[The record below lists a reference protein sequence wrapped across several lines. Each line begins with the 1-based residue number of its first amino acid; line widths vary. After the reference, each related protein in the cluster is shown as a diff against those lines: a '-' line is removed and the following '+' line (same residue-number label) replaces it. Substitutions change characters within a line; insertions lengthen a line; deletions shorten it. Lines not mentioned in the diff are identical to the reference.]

1 MKKGI
6 YLKRI
11 RFSRGLN
18 PDALAA
24 QLAQSLHPKD
34 WVARYPCKLGNK
46 ENVRLLLHCLLTSPF
61 PTVAVKRGSF
71 FRLADFSYNFITQ
84 PLGLLMQPGALC
96 FQRVIAVKLR
106 LRCYPAIY
114 YHTLAFIAI
123 HDLTSIQILPTK
135 R

>member
-1 MKKGI
+1 M
-6 YLKRI
+6 
-11 RFSRGLN
+11 
-18 PDALAA
+18 
-24 QLAQSLHPKD
+24 LH
-34 WVARYPCKLGNK
+34 R
-46 ENVRLLLHCLLTSPF
+46 LLTSPF
-61 PTVAVKRGSF
+61 PAVAVERSSF
-71 FRLADFSYNFITQ
+71 FTLADFSYNFITQ